1 MTVGLRCCLAA
12 LVIAV
17 GVTSTLA
24 QDIQRFDPT
33 LDQLVPAKAV
43 LERIATGFNKW
54 TEGPV
59 WTREGALLF
68 AEIPA
73 NNIVIWAPGRE
84 AQVFIHPSGYEGS
97 EPFKGTEPGSNG
109 MTLDPDGRISVAG
122 HARRNVW

>member
-1 MTVGLRCCLAA
+1 MTVGLRWCLAA

-24 QDIQRFDPT
+24 QDIQRLDPT

-43 LERIATGFNKW
+43 LERIATGFNRW

-59 WTREGALLF
+59 WTREGSLLF

-73 NNIVIWAPGRE
+73 NNIILWAPGQSAR
-84 AQVFIHPSGYEGS
+84 VFIHPSGYNESAPFGGS
-97 EPFKGTEPGSNG
+97 GSVVG
-109 MTLDPDGRISVAG
+109 ALCEVGG
-122 HARRNVW
+122 